1 MRLHKCA
8 APYVFIS
15 PYYVLFLFFVLYPL
29 LSAFYASFTE
39 WNGIK
44 DPKWIGFR
52 NYSSLFKDDIFLQS
66 LWNGVIIFFMYVPL
80 LLFLSLVFAVILNS
94 AFVRLKGFFRAA
106 YFIPYITSLVAVG
119 FTFRMLF
126 GTEYGYI
133 NELLTSMGL
142 AKTDWLGTIWGARIT
157 LAILVIWRWLGYN
170 MVIMLA
176 GLQNIPSDLYEAAR
190 IDGAG
195 PVQSFF
201 RITIP
206 MMAPIIMFTSIL
218 STIGT
223 FQLFAEPL
231 VLTRGSGGPENSI
244 MSVIM
249 YVYNQSFS
257 YLKFGYASAAAYVF
271 FLLMFVLTLMQ
282 IRVFRQE
289 N

>member
-1 MRLHKCA
+1 MGLNKRF

-15 PYYVLFLFFVLYPL
+15 PFYILFFVFILYPL
-29 LSAFYASFTE
+29 LFAFYISFTE

-44 DPKWIGFR
+44 DPVWVGFS
-52 NYSSLFKDDIFLQS
+52 NYVSLFKDDIFLQS
-66 LWNGVIIFFMYVPL
+66 LWNGAIIFLMYVPL
-80 LLFLSLVFAVILNS
+80 LLFLALVFAVILNS
-94 AFVRLKGFFRAA
+94 GFVRLKAFFRTA

-126 GTEYGYI
+126 GTEYGYV
-133 NELLTSMGL
+133 NELFVLLGL
-142 AKTDWLGTIWGARIT
+142 NKVDWLGTVWGARVT

-201 RITIP
+201 RITVP
-206 MMAPIIMFTSIL
+206 MMAPIIMFTSVL

-231 VLTRGSGGPENSI
+231 VLTKGSGGPENAI
-244 MSVIM
+244 TSVIM
-249 YVYNQSFS
+249 YLYNQSFS
-257 YLKFGYASAAAYVF
+257 YLKFGYASAMAYVF
-271 FLLMFVLTLMQ
+271 FLLMFILTLLQ
-282 IRVFRQE
+282 IRIFKRE
-289 N
+289 G